1 LRLLIDTL
9 IAAMLVAIL
18 SGVVWQQRQQESH
31 MAKVDAVQQ
40 AVRAI
45 QSQAFYRGAV
55 GDAPVTANGYA
66 KRMDPAWFEGHT
78 PRNLLVQGEYLPW
91 IEIVQDKAA
100 DLFNP
105 SYILGDGGHAEF
117 WYNPKRGQVRA
128 RVPMQMT
135 QEDTLDLYN
144 LVNGTSLRTENVV
157 WYDEQQA
164 VRTAVAEA
172 AKPVVKIDPVLRDF
186 GGGSRRP

>member
-1 LRLLIDTL
+1 
-9 IAAMLVAIL
+9 
-18 SGVVWQQRQQESH
+18 
-31 MAKVDAVQQ
+31 MAKVDAVQH

-55 GDAPVTANGYA
+55 GDAPVTVNGYS

-78 PRNLLVQGEYLPW
+78 PRNLLVQDEYLPW
-91 IEIVQDKAA
+91 IEIVEGKAA
-100 DLFNP
+100 ELFNP
-105 SYILGDGGHAEF
+105 SYILGNGGHAEF

-144 LVNGTSLRTENVV
+144 LVNGTSLRAENVV
-157 WYDEQQA
+157 WYEEQ
-164 VRTAVAEA
+164 RTVKTAAAGAAEPA
-172 AKPVVKIDPVLRDF
+172 VKIDPVLRDF